1 MQPHRE
7 LLKAEKHEKEALF
20 KLKLHILHAARKTG
34 QAYYVSL
41 HPALNTILQIIQS
54 NPPGMGKQRD

>member
-1 MQPHRE
+1 M
-7 LLKAEKHEKEALF
+7 EKHEIEALF
-20 KLKLHILHAARKTG
+20 KLKLHILHATRKTG